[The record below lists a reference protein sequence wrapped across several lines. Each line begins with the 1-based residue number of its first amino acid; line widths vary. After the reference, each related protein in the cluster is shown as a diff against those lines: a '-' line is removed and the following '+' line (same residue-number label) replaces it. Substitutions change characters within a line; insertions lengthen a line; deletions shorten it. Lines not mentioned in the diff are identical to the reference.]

1 MYCVWFDHRG
11 AVPLGEC
18 LSFQMQYLSSKLPP
32 TQSTNNSWTKTHWGK
47 AITDLH
53 RPSPTITDLKAAITS
68 AGENPASAHFFVSC
82 GQQICVS
89 ETTLWRPGHLFSTS
103 STLKNRPYHRMYC
116 VSFDHRE
123 KLWYVADFSKRF
135 YDILF
140 CYDVW
145 LSYFYSYNFLVCFVF
160 SVYC

>member
-53 RPSPTITDLKAAITS
+53 RPSPTLRPPEKTQLQPTFVLAV
-68 AGENPASAHFFVSC
+68 GNRFVSVKQLYD
-82 GQQICVS
+82 GPDI
-89 ETTLWRPGHLFSTS
+89 S
-103 STLKNRPYHRMYC
+103 SLLLPPWKIDRPYHRMYC